1 MGRKTENGGKFRNE
15 DGSVKPAVGDV
26 IVFNWDDST
35 QPNDGYSDH
44 IGYVEQV
51 YGDTVVCIEGNMNDQ
66 VGRRTINVGWG
77 YIRGFAHPKY
87 AKDNSAPIVATAK
100 SIDELANEVLQG
112 AWGNGDARKNAITA
126 AGYDYAAVQKR
137 VNELCG
143 NSSKKSI
150 DEIAKEVVNGAW
162 GNGDARKNALEQAGY
177 DYGEVQ
183 KRVNILVKTTKSSID
198 AIAREVIAGKWGN
211 GQDRKNRLNQAG
223 YDFAA
228 VQKRVDEL
236 M

>member
-1 MGRKTENGGKFRNE
+1 M
-15 DGSVKPAVGDV
+15 
-26 IVFNWDDST
+26 
-35 QPNDGYSDH
+35 
-44 IGYVEQV
+44 
-51 YGDTVVCIEGNMNDQ
+51 M
-66 VGRRTINVGWG
+66 
-77 YIRGFAHPKY
+77 
-87 AKDNSAPIVATAK
+87 
-100 SIDELANEVLQG
+100 
-112 AWGNGDARKNAITA
+112 
-126 AGYDYAAVQKR
+126 AVQKR

-143 NSSKKSI
+143 NSTKKSI